1 MFRSFVQLRDTDFSA
16 CDVKEDRQC
25 VWFEWPAYEPAE
37 IFKLCPRASFH
48 LCHSCWKMLYR
59 AWVDSTSNKRCRY
72 SLKVTIFPG
81 DYGAIGNI
89 GSSRKS
95 LQLKDRRHWQQV
107 SILKGKVIESLR
119 VRLGRDHT
127 GE

>member
-1 MFRSFVQLRDTDFSA
+1 M
-16 CDVKEDRQC
+16 
-25 VWFEWPAYEPAE
+25 
-37 IFKLCPRASFH
+37 
-48 LCHSCWKMLYR
+48 
-59 AWVDSTSNKRCRY
+59 
-72 SLKVTIFPG
+72 TIFPG

-107 SILKGKVIESLR
+107 SILKGKVIESLH